1 MMQEETC
8 ILLLLWLPF
17 SLGISNQTLN
27 NSINT
32 LPGCQS
38 KCGNLTVPYPFGIG
52 INAGCSIDP
61 WFDIN
66 CDTSFN
72 PPKAF
77 LSKTNNQEVIDI
89 SGTKIRLKNY
99 IASKCYNNI
108 GGMTQ
113 ENSVEVDLGTS
124 PFSFSNE
131 NKFTVVGC
139 DYFWLIEGKVL
150 LHNSIS
156 SCFASCSYSIQLSD
170 ESCSGIGCCQTYIPK
185 GLKRFIISQGTL
197 LNNTKVFSYNPCG
210 YSFLGEQDRYKFRVS
225 DLFNPIFPQRI
236 LKTVPL
242 VIDWVIGNQTCV
254 EVQKSSDF
262 ACQEN
267 SICVDSDTGL
277 EGYRCNCSNG
287 YEGNP
292 YLRPGC
298 QDINE
303 CENNPCHE
311 KGICTNTPGGYNCSC
326 RRGYLGDGRTCIAQ
340 HSNNLVVYT
349 GLGTSI
355 GLLLLLVV
363 TYWLYKVVKKRK
375 KHKRI
380 QKFFKRNGGLLLQQQ
395 ISTNE
400 GLVDKTSLFT
410 AKELLKATDQF
421 NESRILGRG
430 GQGTVYKGMLSDGR
444 TIAVKKSKVVSVD
457 QLEQFIN
464 EVVIL
469 SQINH
474 RNVVK
479 LLGCCLETEVP
490 LLVYEFIANRTLFDH
505 IHDLN
510 AEFPITW
517 YMRLRI
523 AAEIAGALA
532 YLHYETS
539 VPIYHRD
546 IKSSN
551 ILLDENYKPKV
562 SDFGIS
568 RSIAIDQTHLTT
580 LVKGTFGYLDP
591 EYFQSSQFTEKSDV
605 YSFGVVLVELLSGQK
620 AISSSV
626 TEDERSLAT
635 RFLVS
640 MKRNCLHKILDP
652 RILEQDNEK
661 DIVGVA
667 NLAYGCLN
675 LNGKERPTMKE
686 VAMELENIRQSKTPA
701 SAQRV
706 SRVINTEV
714 GSLVMSDINSTWTIS
729 DHNSSLPADTNP
741 LLYQTV

>member
-1 MMQEETC
+1 MGEQNPTKRAIGNQNEFRQPGAIKAALAEFFSTLIFVFVGEGSGMAYNKLTGNAPNSPSGLVAAAVAHGFRLFVAVSISANISGGHVNPSVTFGLFLGGNISLFRG
-8 ILLLLWLPF
+8 ILYIIAQLLGSGMAYNKLTGNAPNSPSGLVAAAVAHGFRLFVAVSISANISGGHVNPSVTFGLFLGGNISLLYNKLTGNAPNSPSGLVAAAVAHGFRLFVAVSISANISGGHVNPSITFGLFLGGNISLFRGILYIIAQLLGSVIACLLLWF
-17 SLGISNQTLN
+17 STGGLTLN

-185 GLKRFIISQGTL
+185 GLKRFTISQGTL

-236 LKTVPL
+236 LKNVPL
-242 VIDWVIGNQTCV
+242 VIDWVIGNKTCV

-298 QDINE
+298 Q
-303 CENNPCHE
+303 
-311 KGICTNTPGGYNCSC
+311 G
-326 RRGYLGDGRTCIAQ
+326 
-340 HSNNLVVYT
+340 
-349 GLGTSI
+349 
-355 GLLLLLVV
+355 
-363 TYWLYKVVKKRK
+363 
-375 KHKRI
+375 
-380 QKFFKRNGGLLLQQQ
+380 
-395 ISTNE
+395 
-400 GLVDKTSLFT
+400 
-410 AKELLKATDQF
+410 
-421 NESRILGRG
+421 
-430 GQGTVYKGMLSDGR
+430 
-444 TIAVKKSKVVSVD
+444 
-457 QLEQFIN
+457 
-464 EVVIL
+464 
-469 SQINH
+469 
-474 RNVVK
+474 
-479 LLGCCLETEVP
+479 
-490 LLVYEFIANRTLFDH
+490 
-505 IHDLN
+505 
-510 AEFPITW
+510 
-517 YMRLRI
+517 
-523 AAEIAGALA
+523 
-532 YLHYETS
+532 
-539 VPIYHRD
+539 
-546 IKSSN
+546 
-551 ILLDENYKPKV
+551 
-562 SDFGIS
+562 
-568 RSIAIDQTHLTT
+568 
-580 LVKGTFGYLDP
+580 
-591 EYFQSSQFTEKSDV
+591 
-605 YSFGVVLVELLSGQK
+605 
-620 AISSSV
+620 
-626 TEDERSLAT
+626 
-635 RFLVS
+635 
-640 MKRNCLHKILDP
+640 
-652 RILEQDNEK
+652 
-661 DIVGVA
+661 
-667 NLAYGCLN
+667 
-675 LNGKERPTMKE
+675 
-686 VAMELENIRQSKTPA
+686 
-701 SAQRV
+701 
-706 SRVINTEV
+706 
-714 GSLVMSDINSTWTIS
+714 
-729 DHNSSLPADTNP
+729 
-741 LLYQTV
+741 